1 MSRQRKIAK
10 TEAKKLDLKF
20 KKYRHG
26 LKMRA
31 RRKDTRHYAGSL
43 KILTSMTLSE
53 IIQTER

>member
-1 MSRQRKIAK
+1 
-10 TEAKKLDLKF
+10 
-20 KKYRHG
+20 
-26 LKMRA
+26 MRA